1 MSSSKSFRGIVT
13 ATDKDTGEVLMRSST
28 IAKSK
33 KELVKKGS
41 SASGLRGTE
50 FEEGALRRFK
60 RKALSL
66 AKARAKSLKATRI
79 KTKIK
84 PVKTRRR

>member
-1 MSSSKSFRGIVT
+1 MSQSKSFRGVVT
-13 ATDKDTGEVLMRSST
+13 ATDKDTGKVLMRSST
-28 IAKSK
+28 IAESK

-60 RKALSL
+60 RKALAL
-66 AKARAKSLKATRI
+66 RRARARSLKETHI
-79 KTKIK
+79 KTEIQPIK
-84 PVKTRRR
+84 RRAK